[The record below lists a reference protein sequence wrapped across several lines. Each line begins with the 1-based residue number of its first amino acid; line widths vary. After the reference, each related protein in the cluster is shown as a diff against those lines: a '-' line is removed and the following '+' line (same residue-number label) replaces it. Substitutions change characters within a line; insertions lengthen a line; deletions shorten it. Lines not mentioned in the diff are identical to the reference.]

1 MTPKQKANVLVAGAR
16 RLYQA
21 MQDHRE
27 GKIAAGENIA
37 QLQQDL
43 IDEFTR
49 VFEERAKS

>member
-1 MTPKQKANVLVAGAR
+1 VLVAGAR

-27 GKIAAGENIA
+27 GKIAAGENVTQI
-37 QLQQDL
+37 QQDL
-43 IDEFTR
+43 IEEFTR

>member
-16 RLYQA
+16 RLYEA

-27 GKIAAGENIA
+27 GKIAAGENVA
-37 QLQQDL
+37 QIQQDL
-43 IDEFTR
+43 IDEYTR